1 MADYPA
7 DQYRDATSLNL
18 WTLRFQYAH
27 VAMSVIAI
35 VSGYMQLEVLQAM
48 DLGAFESQEAMEAA
62 AEANDTRQQIVAI
75 FQLLVYITAGVL
87 SLMWI
92 HRACFNARVRA
103 TSMQFTPGW
112 AVGWYF
118 IPIANLWKPYQ
129 AMKEIWET
137 TDAQANKSM
146 TEGAWL
152 LGWWW
157 TFWIVSNI
165 LANAAFRMS
174 LRAESI
180 DELLSMTKVMLASD
194 LIDIPLTILFVQI
207 VRKISSAQEIAR
219 VTS

>member
-1 MADYPA
+1 MADYPS

-103 TSMQFTPGW
+103 TYMRFTPGW

-194 LIDIPLTILFVQI
+194 LIDIPLTILFIQI

>member
-7 DQYRDATSLNL
+7 DEYRDATSLNL
-18 WTLRFQYAH
+18 WTLRLQYAH

-35 VSGYMQLEVLQAM
+35 VSGYMQLELLQAM

-62 AEANDTRQQIVAI
+62 AEANDTRQQIVGI
-75 FQLLVYITAGVL
+75 FQFVVFITAGVL
-87 SLMWI
+87 SLKWI

-103 TSMQFTPGW
+103 KYMQFTPGW

-118 IPIANLWKPYQ
+118 IPIANFWKPYQ
-129 AMKEIWET
+129 AMKEIWENT
-137 TDAQANKSM
+137 AEQANKSM
-146 TEGAWL
+146 AEGAWL

-165 LANAAFRMS
+165 FANAAFRMS
-174 LRAESI
+174 LRAETI
-180 DELLSMTKVMLASD
+180 DSLLSSTRMMLASD
-194 LIDIPLTILFVQI
+194 LVDIPLTFLFIQI
-207 VRKISSAQEIAR
+207 VRKVSSAQEILR